1 MELRGWKQIAH
12 YLDVTERT
20 AQVWEQSAQMPVHHL
35 PGPKGRVF
43 AVDSQLDAWKFGV
56 RKASDPPRRTVTVR
70 LAENSYER
78 LRGVVSQSCAGT
90 TMQKVIAEVI
100 GQYLESVSRSASPGL

>member
-12 YLDVTERT
+12 YLGVTERT

-43 AVDSQLDAWKFGV
+43 AIDSELNAWKFGV
-56 RKASDPPRRTVTVR
+56 RKTSDPPRKTITVR
-70 LAENSYER
+70 LPENSYER
-78 LRGVVSQSCAGT
+78 LRYVVSSSRAGT
-90 TMQKVIAEVI
+90 TLQKVISEVI
-100 GQYLESVSRSASPGL
+100 GQYLERVG

>member
-20 AQVWEQSAQMPVHHL
+20 AQVWAQSAQMPVHHL

-43 AVDSQLDAWKFGV
+43 AIDSELNAWKFGV
-56 RKASDPPRRTVTVR
+56 RKTSDPPRKTITVR
-70 LAENSYER
+70 LPEISYER
-78 LRGVVSQSCAGT
+78 LRYVVSSSRAGT

-100 GQYLESVSRSASPGL
+100 GQYLETVS